1 MTDHV
6 AQRPVL
12 VRRDGACVW
21 VTLNRPHRL
30 NAVSEGLYR
39 DLIQA
44 LDEIDGSDARVVVV
58 EGAGRAF
65 CAGADL
71 KAHAAG
77 RNPEAQRAYVK
88 LGTEACLRLGTIAQP
103 VIAAVHGYA
112 IGAGAEIALSC
123 DVMITT
129 HSAGLAFPE
138 ASLATYVGAGVTA
151 TLPRVVGLAKATEL
165 LMFGKR
171 ITGDDAVSLGLAM
184 AAVPEDDFKAY
195 VRTVA
200 AELSEKAPLS
210 VSQLKRH
217 LRKPGRLPADAARE
231 EEEVLIRLMQTAD
244 WREGVAASA
253 DRRLPKY
260 LGR

>member
-1 MTDHV
+1 MTD
-6 AQRPVL
+6 QMTERPVL
-12 VRRDGACVW
+12 VRREGACAW

-30 NAVSEGLYR
+30 NAVSEDLYR
-39 DLIQA
+39 GLIEA
-44 LDEIDGSDARVVVV
+44 LDEIDGSDARVVVL

-77 RNPEAQRAYVK
+77 RDPGEQRAYAR
-88 LGTEACLRLGTIAQP
+88 LGTEACLRLGTITQP

-123 DVMITT
+123 DVMIATCD
-129 HSAGLAFPE
+129 ARLAFPE

-151 TLPRVVGLAKATEL
+151 ILPRVVGLAKATEL
-165 LMFGKR
+165 LMFGRR
-171 ITGDDAVSLGLAM
+171 ITGDEAAALGLAM
-184 AAVPEDDFKAY
+184 AAVAEGDLQAY
-195 VRTVA
+195 VRTLA
-200 AELSEKAPLS
+200 AELLDKGPLS
-210 VSQLKRH
+210 LAQLKKH
-217 LRKPGRLPADAARE
+217 LRTPDRLPADAARE

-253 DRRLPKY
+253 DRRPPVY
-260 LGR
+260 RGR